1 MGPARIGRK
10 PYCVGR
16 RDGSGAPDA
25 TTATARYRPMA
36 AASGERSW
44 SSQQGCTC
52 APPYSGP
59 CRADNA
65 IVRQG
70 CQFRRPT
77 AHKAASSFVA
87 PAGKPV
93 QMPAVRALLEW
104 LAQRF
109 SQRASLSPKGK
120 ARVPHGLQSL
130 LAGPP
135 QGRVAARSQVYAGC
149 GNLPALRSDG
159 GRAGWI
165 PHPVSLSS
173 M

>member
-1 MGPARIGRK
+1 MGPTRIGRK

-25 TTATARYRPMA
+25 TTATARYRPWLPQAGKDRGQANKAVPVHPHIPAPAGPTMRLFA
-36 AASGERSW
+36 KAAS
-44 SSQQGCTC
+44 
-52 APPYSGP
+52 
-59 CRADNA
+59 
-65 IVRQG
+65 
-70 CQFRRPT
+70 
-77 AHKAASSFVA
+77 HKAASSFVA

-165 PHPVSLSS
+165 PDPVSLSS
-173 M
+173 T